1 MSKTLPT
8 DCSKSSFSRFYFA
21 TEQDRNLGKNLVDL
35 VRKRDLILR
44 DRGYFSLS
52 EFAYTE
58 GERAF

>member
-1 MSKTLPT
+1 VDLAL
-8 DCSKSSFSRFYFA
+8 DLLNGRAIFSQLYSA
-21 TEQDRNLGKNLVDL
+21 TEQDRNLGKNFVDL
-35 VRKRDLILR
+35 VRKRDPILR